1 MMRTKLLAVAL
12 LALFGTAAGAAVAL
26 PSGGQTAPAAVEAA
40 NTASI
45 KIVAQGGTCPVEFCF
60 SPANRTV
67 YQVGT
72 VTWTNVSGVEHTVTR
87 CSIPACPVNGGTGV
101 NPFFNKTALPG
112 ASVSVTFHGAGTYN
126 YYCEIHGYLMHGTI
140 TVKPFA
146 IATSSLPAGTVGT
159 PYSATLA
166 VHGGKAPIT
175 WSIASGSLPKGLS
188 LASTGKIS
196 GTPTA
201 KGTSSFTLRA
211 KDASTTPLVATR
223 ALSIS
228 VS

>member
-12 LALFGTAAGAAVAL
+12 LALAGTAAGAVVAL
-26 PSGGQTAPAAVEAA
+26 PSGGQPAPAVGAA
-40 NTASI
+40 NSASI

-87 CSIPACPVNGGTGV
+87 CSTPACPVNGGTGV

-146 IATSSLPAGTVGT
+146 IATASLPGGTVNT

-166 VHGGKAPIT
+166 VHGGKAPIA
-175 WSIASGSLPKGLS
+175 WSIASGALPKGLGLGS
-188 LASTGKIS
+188 GKIS

-201 KGTSSFTLRA
+201 TGTFAFTLRA
-211 KDASTTPLVATR
+211 KDSSTSPLVATR
-223 ALSIS
+223 KLSIT